1 MAPDTAIFDALSSII
16 EEGETVDTQ
25 GFKEWLIRI
34 EGKID
39 KHHEEMNSVDKRVV
53 KCEADLNGIGQR
65 IDSAR
70 VEIHDVKVAAEAA
83 SGPGIKGW
91 AAIISAVALGIAS
104 IIAAVKGSE
113 KAPDAA
119 HAKEG
124 K

>member
-1 MAPDTAIFDALSSII
+1 MSDTAIFDALSGIL

-53 KCEADLNGIGQR
+53 KCEADLNGLGQR
-65 IDSAR
+65 IDAAR
-70 VEIHDVKVAAEAA
+70 IEIRDVKIAADSSA
-83 SGPGIKGW
+83 GPGLKGW
-91 AAIISAVALGIAS
+91 AAIISALALGIAS

-113 KAPDAA
+113 KVADAA